1 MAADPRID
9 ALERLLR
16 AREPRRILLPD
27 EPLRAAV
34 ALVVRPGP
42 DSLEVLLIRRAERHG
57 DPWSG
62 HMAFPG
68 GRRETDDA
76 TLLDT
81 AVRETRE
88 EVGLDLSAA
97 GRYLGA
103 LDEIHPR
110 STTEMVV
117 SPFAFA
123 APAGADTAPNHEV
136 ERALWIPV
144 PALLHP
150 DARAEYTYTLAGG
163 AAIPFPAL
171 SHLEYTIWGMTY
183 RVLTQ
188 FCELARPLLED
199 GPR

>member
-1 MAADPRID
+1 MAPDPRVD

-16 AREPRRILLPD
+16 AREPRRILLD
-27 EPLRAAV
+27 EEPLRAAV

-42 DSLEVLLIRRAERHG
+42 DALDVLLIRRAERSG

-62 HMAFPG
+62 HMALPG
-68 GRRETDDA
+68 GRRQAEDA

-81 AVRETRE
+81 AIRETRE
-88 EVGLDLSAA
+88 EVGIDLSAA
-97 GRYLGA
+97 GRHLGA

-117 SPFAFA
+117 SPFVFA
-123 APAGADTAPNHEV
+123 APEGADTSPNHEV

-150 DARAEYTYTLAGG
+150 DARAEHTFTAAGG
-163 AAIPFPAL
+163 VSIPFPAFA
-171 SHLEYTIWGMTY
+171 HLEYTIWGMTY

-188 FCELARPLLED
+188 FCELARPHLGE
-199 GPR
+199 RRT

>member
-16 AREPRRILLPD
+16 AREPRRILLSE

-42 DSLEVLLIRRAERHG
+42 ESLEVLLIRRAERAG

-68 GRRETDDA
+68 GRRQAEDA

-88 EVGLDLSAA
+88 EVGLDLSAD
-97 GRYLGA
+97 GRHLGA

-110 STTEMVV
+110 STMEMVV
-117 SPFAFA
+117 SPYVFA
-123 APAGADTAPNHEV
+123 APAGAETSPNHEV
-136 ERALWIPV
+136 ERALWIPL
-144 PALLHP
+144 PALLRP
-150 DARAEYTYTLAGG
+150 EARAEHTYAPAGG
-163 AAIPFPAL
+163 GSIPFPAL

-188 FCELARPLLED
+188 FCELARPVLEE
-199 GPR
+199 RRR